1 MVFWVDYVPRQLHL
15 DNNILYN
22 SPSPKK
28 MEPPS
33 CGARGKGSTLT
44 LVTLSLWRKR
54 PKSWVRIRAMH
65 LRDEPLVG
73 SCLTHKDYF
82 AVINLSKKVRCDA
95 TRDFFLL
102 YPSHPE
108 LNNFGT

>member
-1 MVFWVDYVPRQLHL
+1 
-15 DNNILYN
+15 
-22 SPSPKK
+22 
-28 MEPPS
+28 
-33 CGARGKGSTLT
+33 
-44 LVTLSLWRKR
+44 
-54 PKSWVRIRAMH
+54 MH